1 MRICGT
7 KLSLCI
13 FLSIPNGIRE
23 IRRKEEMEGGNER
36 SRERVRKEEMKG
48 GNERLRERV
57 RKAERCGGRK

>member
-23 IRRKEEMEGGNER
+23 IGRKEDVEGGNER
-36 SRERVRKEEMKG
+36 SRERVRKAG
-48 GNERLRERV
+48 
-57 RKAERCGGRK
+57 RCGGRK